1 MKTIILSSYL
11 TYTLL
16 RLNCESY
23 LIEGITMDKEYNIGL
38 DIGSSSIGF
47 TATNDDNQVIRAKG
61 KNVIGV
67 RLFDEGKP
75 ANERR
80 GFRATRRRLN
90 RRKWRLNLLR
100 EIFEPYIY
108 PIDHSF
114 FMRQKYS
121 NQSKQDPN
129 QKIVFKDIL
138 FSDKTDADF
147 YRQYPTI
154 YHLRY
159 ALMTEDRQFDL
170 REIYLAIHHIVKY
183 RGHFLDETPT
193 EKFSFERL
201 DLSKEFTRL
210 NELFI
215 EQNPDEP
222 FAINVS
228 QNKSIE
234 DLLSDQDKTKADR
247 KKAALLVFY
256 ENSLTSKET
265 VKRFKAIATEVL
277 NLLLGNKA
285 KLNVIL
291 EHDVD
296 KDSVKDWTL
305 SLESETFDDDLEK
318 ASDGLNDRELEM
330 ISICEHIYSS
340 LVLKSIIGDNDNL
353 SAAMIKK
360 FVTHAKHRDLLKA
373 LIQNSSED
381 TAQKLQLAYD
391 HYLQRQSGGKAY
403 TKDDFYKEIKKNL
416 DNSETSTQISKL
428 IETDQFMPKQ
438 RTKANGAIPHQVQQ
452 KELDLIIEN
461 QQKYYP
467 WLADENP
474 NQERHRVAKYKLD
487 ELVSFRVPYYVGPMI
502 SPTQNETDPQI
513 LENTKFAWMVRKN
526 TDDHSRITPWNFDDK
541 IDREKSAD
549 HFIKRMT
556 TTDTYLIGEDVLPDQ
571 SLIYQKYKV
580 LNELNNVRVNGRPLD
595 TQVKQNVYT
604 DLFKKQKSVSKKRLR
619 DYLEEMSY
627 YPGAIKIGGMT
638 NPDKF
643 DNGLTSYL
651 DYQKI
656 LGNVVNQN
664 DKRADIEKMIEWS
677 TIFEDAKIFTK
688 KLENIDWLTP
698 DQRKSIARKRYTGWG
713 RLSKKLLTEL
723 CNHDNRSIMD
733 LLWETQ
739 DNFMK
744 IQSEPDFKKL
754 IDDHNQQA
762 IVKQDNVQAVISGLY
777 TSPQNKKAIRQ
788 VLLVVNDIIKAV
800 GYAPTHIAI
809 EFAKGEQQRPQRTI
823 SREKQIQNIY
833 EKISD
838 ELLITPE
845 VRQQLDAQQ
854 QNRTGKLSDRLFLYF
869 MQAGRDM
876 YTGKPLDFDK
886 LSNYDIDH
894 ILPQAFIKDDSLDN
908 RVLVSQKLNRE
919 KSDAVPRDLFGNK
932 MMPTWE
938 KMHRQGLISKRKLAN
953 LKTNPNNIDAYKA
966 QGFINR
972 QLVETRQV
980 IKLAVG
986 IMVDQYPDTKIVSV
1000 KANLTHEMRKM
1011 FNLLKNRDVND
1022 YHHAFDA
1029 YLTAFIGNYLLK
1041 RYPKLEPY
1049 FVYGDFKKLAEQN
1062 NSMRNFNLLYD
1073 LQKGEDIYD
1082 HRDGHADHKIWDS
1095 NESIS
1100 YIKHLFAY
1108 KKILVTHEVHENN
1121 GPLFDM
1127 TVYGKKDNKKRKLI
1141 PIKSDKPTELYGG
1154 YTHRNS
1160 AYMAIVKTQKGKQ
1173 EQYRVTGV
1181 PVAAL
1186 SKLSQYPEESSERR
1200 QALKEIIQKNFDTKT
1215 KVQIIIS
1222 KVLYNQLILDN
1233 KCLFALGS
1241 DTYRYNAQQLVLSN
1255 NDLAVINSKK
1265 SVVQEMGTEQR
1276 AQDLDRV
1283 YQNILKQVDRYF
1295 PMYDIN
1301 KFRENLHSGYNKFIN
1316 LNNRDIW
1323 NNNKIEEIG
1332 KLTVIVRIL
1341 QGLHANATTSD
1352 LKQLG
1357 LKTPL
1362 GKMQQP
1368 RGITLSPNA
1377 QLIYQSPTGL
1387 YERRVRLGDL

>member
-1 MKTIILSSYL
+1 
-11 TYTLL
+11 
-16 RLNCESY
+16 
-23 LIEGITMDKEYNIGL
+23 MDKEYNIGL

-47 TATNDDNQVIRAKG
+47 TAINDDNQVIRAKG

-75 ANERR
+75 ASERR

-108 PIDHSF
+108 PIDRSF

-664 DKRADIEKMIEWS
+664 DKRADIEKIIEWS

-809 EFAKGEQQRPQRTI
+809 EFAKGEEQRPRRTV
-823 SREKQIQNIY
+823 SREQQIQNIY

-838 ELLITPE
+838 KLLVSPE
-845 VRQQLDAQQ
+845 IRQQLDDQQ

-876 YTGKPLDFDK
+876 YTGKPLNFDN

-919 KSDAVPRDLFGNK
+919 KSDTVPLDLFGSK

-938 KMHRQGLISKRKLAN
+938 KMCSQGLISKRKLAN
-953 LKTNPNNIDAYKA
+953 LKTNPNNIDAYKK

-986 IMVDQYPDTKIVSV
+986 ILVDQYPDTKIISV
-1000 KANLTHEMRKM
+1000 KANLTHEMREM
-1011 FNLLKNRDVND
+1011 FELLKNRDVND

-1029 YLTAFIGNYLLK
+1029 YLTAFVGNYLLK

-1049 FVYGDFKKLAEQN
+1049 FVYGNFKKLAEQN
-1062 NSMRNFNLLYD
+1062 NTLRHFNLLFD
-1073 LQKGEDIYD
+1073 LQKNENVYD
-1082 HRDGHADHKIWDS
+1082 HRDGHTDHKIWDS
-1095 NESIS
+1095 IESIS

-1108 KKILVTHEVHENN
+1108 KKILVTHEVHENK
-1121 GPLFDM
+1121 GPLFKM
-1127 TVYGKKDNKKRKLI
+1127 SVFGKKDSNRRKLI
-1141 PIKSDKPTELYGG
+1141 PLKADKPTALYGG
-1154 YTHRNS
+1154 YTKRQLS
-1160 AYMAIVKTQKGKQ
+1160 YMAIIKIKKGKA
-1173 EQYRVTGV
+1173 EQYQLVGIPTL
-1181 PVAAL
+1181 AL
-1186 SKLSQYPEESSERR
+1186 SKLENAHDESEKNKI
-1200 QALKEIIQKNFDTKT
+1200 LKNIIQKERGKKFD
-1215 KVQIIIS
+1215 VNIIVNKIRFEQL
-1222 KVLYNQLILDN
+1222 VLDKNSYFMI
-1233 KCLFALGS
+1233 GG
-1241 DTYRYNAQQLVLSN
+1241 DTTIHNAQQLVLNQTDMKALNYTASDLKSID
-1255 NDLAVINSKK
+1255 NDKLS
-1265 SVVQEMGTEQR
+1265 QELITIFDDIIDQIT
-1276 AQDLDRV
+1276 
-1283 YQNILKQVDRYF
+1283 NYF
-1295 PMYDIN
+1295 KVYDIRR
-1301 KFRENLHSGYNKFIN
+1301 FREKLVNSRDTFIQLPNTDQWDGTKLIQTGKHSTLI
-1316 LNNRDIW
+1316 
-1323 NNNKIEEIG
+1323 KI
-1332 KLTVIVRIL
+1332 T
-1341 QGLHANATTSD
+1341 QALHANGSYYNID
-1352 LKQLG
+1352 G
-1357 LKTPL
+1357 LNINSFGRLNMNT
-1362 GKMQQP
+1362 
-1368 RGITLSPNA
+1368 ITLSPDA